1 MSFASVVTAY
11 RTVFA
16 VTPFVTAQP
25 AACTHGD
32 AVCPLTRVGRTRRQW
47 MDVAVRG
54 SFWVVSLAAA
64 LVLWG
69 APGEAQEREE
79 GPEALRV
86 FLDCGRVCDRDY
98 LRREITFVNYVR
110 DRRDAQVHVLV
121 TNESSGGGTLHTV
134 DFLGLEEFEENDVT
148 HSYSQSRTDTRD
160 ETRTG
165 IAQVLRVGFLHYI
178 IDTPL
183 AYEIEIG
190 TGSGRNQRRPMMAQP
205 EDDPW
210 NFWVYRVN
218 TNIRASGE
226 SSRTQRNF
234 NGSAS
239 ANRTT
244 EDWIIRTEVDGSY
257 NESVTALS
265 SGDFTNIS
273 TRYNVDGQ
281 VVKSLG
287 EHWGASIAGRAG
299 ASTFLNQD
307 LRLRVQPGIE
317 YNVFPYS
324 ESSRRSLTF
333 SYEAGVESFKYEEE
347 TLFGKLEETVPSQQV
362 QATLD
367 VEQPWGD
374 GRIRMNYNSL
384 LNNLDT
390 HSASVSG
397 NLSFRV
403 ARGLSLNVSAS
414 TSLVRD
420 QIYLPAENLSDEEIL
435 LQRRQLATDSRYR
448 VSFGFSYTFGSIFN
462 NVVNPRF

>member
-1 MSFASVVTAY
+1 MLASLISTILM
-11 RTVFA
+11 
-16 VTPFVTAQP
+16 
-25 AACTHGD
+25 C
-32 AVCPLTRVGRTRRQW
+32 
-47 MDVAVRG
+47 G
-54 SFWVVSLAAA
+54 SVSNA
-64 LVLWG
+64 WG
-69 APGEAQEREE
+69 APRENDGQPEDEAPA
-79 GPEALRV
+79 GLRV
-86 FLDCGRVCDRDY
+86 FLDCNRACDRDY

-121 TNESSGGGTLHTV
+121 TNERSGGGTQYTL
-134 DFLGLEEFEENDVT
+134 DFIGLEQFAGNDVR
-148 HSYSQSRTDTRD
+148 HAYSESRTDTDD
-160 ETRTG
+160 ETRAG

-178 IDTPL
+178 IETPL
-183 AYEIEIG
+183 ATEIEIG
-190 TGSGRNQRRPMMAQP
+190 TGRQGSGARSVMVQP

-210 NFWVYRVN
+210 NFWVYRLSSNV
-218 TNIRASGE
+218 RVSGE
-226 SSRTQRNF
+226 DTRTSRNF

-244 EDWIIRTEVDGSY
+244 EDWIIRTEVQGSY

-273 TRYNVDGQ
+273 TRYDVDGQ

-333 SYEAGVESFKYEEE
+333 AYEAGVESFRYEEE
-347 TLFGKLEETVPSQQV
+347 TLFGKLEETVPAQQV

-374 GRIRMNYNSL
+374 GRIRANYNSL
-384 LNNLDT
+384 LNDLDT
-390 HSASVSG
+390 YSASVSG

>member
-1 MSFASVVTAY
+1 MA
-11 RTVFA
+11 
-16 VTPFVTAQP
+16 
-25 AACTHGD
+25 
-32 AVCPLTRVGRTRRQW
+32 L
-47 MDVAVRG
+47 RG
-54 SFWVVSLAAA
+54 SSWVICLAAA

-69 APGEAQEREE
+69 APGAAQDTEG

-121 TNESSGGGTLHTV
+121 TNESSGGGTQHTI
-134 DFLGLEEFEENDVT
+134 DFIGLEEFAENDVS

-190 TGSGRNQRRPMMAQP
+190 TGNGRNQRRPMMAQP

-234 NGSAS
+234 NGSVS

-244 EDWIIRTEVDGSY
+244 EEWKVRTEIEASY
-257 NESVTALS
+257 NESTTELS
-265 SGDFTNIS
+265 TGDFTNIV
-273 TRYNVDGQ
+273 TRFGLDGQ
-281 VVKSLG
+281 VVKTLG
-287 EHWGASIAGRAG
+287 EHWGASIRGGARA
-299 ASTFLNQD
+299 SSFLNQD
-307 LRLRVQPGIE
+307 LRLSVFPGIE
-317 YNVFPYS
+317 FDVFPYS

-333 SYEAGVESFKYEEE
+333 RYEVGVESFHYEEE
-347 TLFGKLEETVPSQQV
+347 TIFGKLEETLPAQEIEV
-362 QATLD
+362 TFD

-374 GRIRMNYNSL
+374 SRIRASFDTFLNDFSKNS
-384 LNNLDT
+384 T
-390 HSASVSG
+390 SIFG

-403 ARGLSLNVSAS
+403 IRGLSININASAS
-414 TSLVRD
+414 LIRD
-420 QIYLPAENLSDEEIL
+420 QIYLAEEDLTDEEIL
-435 LQRRQLATDSRYR
+435 LERRQLATDSRYR